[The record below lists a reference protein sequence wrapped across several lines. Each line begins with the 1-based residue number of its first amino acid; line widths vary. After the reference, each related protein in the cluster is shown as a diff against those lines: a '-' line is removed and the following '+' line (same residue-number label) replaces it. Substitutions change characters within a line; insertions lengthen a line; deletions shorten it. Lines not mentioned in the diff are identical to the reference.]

1 MDRLSRMLAAAQGMG
16 GGAGGMQQDGNVV
29 DNSETVYISSL
40 ALLKMLR
47 HGRAGVPMEVMG
59 LMLGEFVDDYTVR
72 VVDVFAM
79 PQSGTGVSVEAVDP
93 VFQTKMMDMLRQTG
107 RPETV
112 VGWYHSHPGFGCWL
126 SSVDINTQQSFEQLT
141 PRAVAVVIDPIQSVK
156 GKVVIDAFR
165 LINPQ
170 TLMLGQEP
178 RQTTSNVG
186 HLNKPSI
193 QALIHGLNRHYYS
206 IAVGYLKG
214 RGGGSGN
221 GASSAVAGASNG
233 QMGGEE
239 AMLMNLHKSVWTE
252 ALEMPDFKAE
262 GDRTLEKLNKL
273 VSLAEGY
280 EKRVKEET
288 ELTKDQ
294 LRTRYVGKVDP
305 KKRMS
310 SCHINRT
317 HGLTRHR
324 HRNSRPRSSRRQHR
338 FRIAPDDRQ
347 GSFRTISL
355 PHRGC

>member
-1 MDRLSRMLAAAQGMG
+1 MLTQH
-16 GGAGGMQQDGNVV
+16 D
-29 DNSETVYISSL
+29 T
-40 ALLKMLR
+40 
-47 HGRAGVPMEVMG
+47 
-59 LMLGEFVDDYTVR
+59 
-72 VVDVFAM
+72 
-79 PQSGTGVSVEAVDP
+79 
-93 VFQTKMMDMLRQTG
+93 

-178 RQTTSNVG
+178 RQSTSNLG

-206 IAVGYLKG
+206 IGIGYRKTPL
-214 RGGGSGN
+214 
-221 GASSAVAGASNG
+221 
-233 QMGGEE
+233 EE
-239 AMLMNLHKSVWTE
+239 GMLMNLHKTVWTE
-252 ALEMPDFKAE
+252 ALTMPDFASE
-262 GDRTLEKLNKL
+262 GVKNQDNLKKL

-288 ELTKDQ
+288 ELTKEQ

-305 KKRMS
+305 KK
-310 SCHINRT
+310 HIESVGQELIEDNIVSVCRQMIDKEAT
-317 HGLTRHR
+317 VPSDFEQKGAQ
-324 HRNSRPRSSRRQHR
+324 SRANGVNGHM
-338 FRIAPDDRQ
+338 PDGDGMQ
-347 GSFRTISL
+347 L
-355 PHRGC
+355 DADEEL